1 MPTQANPLPK
11 IYTKGYNTNLHSPN
25 GAKLPNTGRKACEMK

>member
-1 MPTQANPLPK
+1 MPTQAIPLPK

-25 GAKLPNTGRKACEMK
+25 GAKLLNTGRKACETK